1 MNRKITA
8 ALVAVCCLAL
18 AITLVA
24 QAGGDASSKLQELEK
39 EMRQAQKD
47 NDATWYQRH
56 LADGYV
62 EGHSWGEWATKADA
76 IKQMQDKSIKFT
88 KGEISDV
95 KVVTFGDNTAIAH
108 YKFTYDATFNGT
120 HRARTVICS
129 DTWISQS
136 GAWKLASN
144 HCSHVEGT

>member
-1 MNRKITA
+1 MNRKIA
-8 ALVAVCCLAL
+8 VVLVALCCLAM
-18 AITLVA
+18 AITLIA
-24 QAGGDASSKLQELEK
+24 QGGSASSKVEQLEK
-39 EMRQAQKD
+39 DMRQAQMK
-47 NDATWYQRH
+47 NDVGGYQQH

-62 EGHSWGEWATKADA
+62 EGHSWGDWATKAEA
-76 IKQMQDKSIKFT
+76 IKQAQDQSMKMT
-88 KGEISDV
+88 KGDVSDM
-95 KVVTFGDNTAIAH
+95 KVASFGSNVAVAH

-129 DTWISQS
+129 DTWINQS

>member
-1 MNRKITA
+1 MNRKFTV

-18 AITLVA
+18 AMTLVA
-24 QAGGDASSKLQELEK
+24 QAGGDASSKVEALEK
-39 EMRQAQKD
+39 EMRHAQM
-47 NDATWYQRH
+47 NSDATWYQQH
-56 LADGYV
+56 LADGYI

-76 IKQMQDKSIKFT
+76 IKQMQEKSIKFT

-95 KVVTFGDNTAIAH
+95 KVATFGDNTAIAH

-120 HRARTVICS
+120 HRARSVICS

-136 GAWKLASN
+136 GEWKIASN

>member
-1 MNRKITA
+1 MNRKITVT
-8 ALVAVCCLAL
+8 LVAMCSLAM

-24 QAGGDASSKLQELEK
+24 QAGSDPSSEVQQLEK
-39 EMRQAQKD
+39 EMRDAQKN
-47 NDATWYQRH
+47 NDVTWYQQH

-62 EGHSWGEWATKADA
+62 EGHSWGDWATKSEA
-76 IKQMQDKSIKFT
+76 IKQAQDKSITFT

-95 KVVTFGDNTAIAH
+95 KVASFGPDTAIAH

-129 DTWISQS
+129 DTWLNRS
-136 GAWKLASN
+136 GGWKLASS
-144 HCSHVEGT
+144 HCSHVEGK

>member
-1 MNRKITA
+1 MNRKFTV

-18 AITLVA
+18 AMTLIA
-24 QAGGDASSKLQELEK
+24 QAGGDASSKVEQLEK
-39 EMRQAQKD
+39 EMRHAQM
-47 NDATWYQRH
+47 NSDATWYQQH
-56 LADGYV
+56 LADGYI

-76 IKQMQDKSIKFT
+76 IKQMQEKSIKFT

-95 KVVTFGDNTAIAH
+95 KVATFGDNTAIAH

-120 HRARTVICS
+120 HRARSVICS

-136 GAWKLASN
+136 GEWKIASN

>member
-1 MNRKITA
+1 MNRKFTV

-18 AITLVA
+18 AMTLIA
-24 QAGGDASSKLQELEK
+24 QAGGDASSKVEQLEK
-39 EMRQAQKD
+39 EMRHAQM
-47 NDATWYQRH
+47 NSDATWYQQH
-56 LADGYV
+56 LADGYI

-76 IKQMQDKSIKFT
+76 IKQMQEKSIKFT

-95 KVVTFGDNTAIAH
+95 KVATFGDNTAIAH

-120 HRARTVICS
+120 HRARSVICS

-136 GAWKLASN
+136 GEWKIASN
-144 HCSHVEGT
+144 HCSHVVGT

>member
-1 MNRKITA
+1 MNRRITV
-8 ALVAVCCLAL
+8 ALVAVCCLAV

-24 QAGGDASSKLQELEK
+24 QAGGDASSKVQQLEQ
-39 EMRQAQKD
+39 EMRQAQKN
-47 NDATWYQRH
+47 NDVSWYQQH

-62 EGHSWGEWATKADA
+62 QGHSWGEWATKAEA
-76 IKQMQDKSIKFT
+76 LQQTQDKSVKIN

-95 KVVTFGDNTAIAH
+95 KVATFGPNVAVARYT
-108 YKFTYDATFNGT
+108 FTYDATFKGK
-120 HRARTVICS
+120 HRARSVICS
-129 DTWISQS
+129 DTWINQS

>member
-1 MNRKITA
+1 MNRNITF
-8 ALVAVCCLAL
+8 ALVAVCCLAVVITVL
-18 AITLVA
+18 A
-24 QAGGDASSKLQELEK
+24 QSGGDTASKVARLEK
-39 EMRQAQKD
+39 DMRKAQMS
-47 NDATWYQRH
+47 NDPTWYQQH

-62 EGHSWGEWATKADA
+62 EGHSWGEWADKAQA
-76 IKQMQDKSIKFT
+76 IKEMQDKGIKFT

-95 KVVTFGDNTAIAH
+95 KVATFGSDTAIAH

-129 DTWISQS
+129 DTWVSE
-136 GAWKLASN
+136 GGDWKIASN

>member
-1 MNRKITA
+1 MNRKIVA
-8 ALVAVCCLAL
+8 ALVAVGGLAV
-18 AITLVA
+18 AMPLVA
-24 QAGGDASSKLQELEK
+24 QTGGDASSKVQQLEK
-39 EMRQAQKD
+39 EMRRAQMK
-47 NDATWYQRH
+47 NDVNWYQEH

-62 EGHSWGEWATKADA
+62 EGHSWGDWATKAAA
-76 IKQMQDKSIKFT
+76 IKQAQDKSIKLT

-95 KVVTFGDNTAIAH
+95 KVATFGPNIAIAH
-108 YKFTYDATFNGT
+108 YRFTYDATFNGT

-129 DTWISQS
+129 DTWINQS

>member
-1 MNRKITA
+1 MNWKIKATITTLCGL
-8 ALVAVCCLAL
+8 LV

-24 QAGGDASSKLQELEK
+24 QSGGDTSKVQKLEQ
-39 EMRQAQKD
+39 EMRQAQKN
-47 NDATWYQRH
+47 NDASWYQQH

-62 EGHSWGEWATKADA
+62 EGHSWGEWATKDEAL
-76 IKQMQDKSIKFT
+76 KQMQNKAIKFT
-88 KGEISDV
+88 QGEISDITV
-95 KVVTFGDNTAIAH
+95 STFGSDVAVAH

-129 DTWISQS
+129 DTWINQS

>member
-1 MNRKITA
+1 MNRKTTI
-8 ALVAVCCLAL
+8 ALVAVCCLAV

-24 QAGGDASSKLQELEK
+24 QAGGDASSKVQQLEQ
-39 EMRQAQKD
+39 EMRQAQKN
-47 NDATWYQRH
+47 NDVSWFQQH

-62 EGHSWGEWATKADA
+62 EGHSWGDWATKAEA
-76 IKQMQDKSIKFT
+76 IKQTQDKSNKIN

-95 KVVTFGDNTAIAH
+95 KVATFGPNIAVAH
-108 YKFTYDATFNGT
+108 YKFTYDATFQGK

-129 DTWISQS
+129 DTWINQS

>member
-1 MNRKITA
+1 MNRKFTV

-18 AITLVA
+18 AMTLIA
-24 QAGGDASSKLQELEK
+24 QAGGDASSKVEQLEK
-39 EMRQAQKD
+39 EMRHAQM
-47 NDATWYQRH
+47 NSDATWYQQH

-76 IKQMQDKSIKFT
+76 IKQMQEKSIKFT

-95 KVVTFGDNTAIAH
+95 KVATFGDNTAIAH

-120 HRARTVICS
+120 HRARSVICS

-136 GAWKLASN
+136 GEWKIASN

>member
-88 KGEISDV
+88 KGEITDV

>member
-1 MNRKITA
+1 MNGKITV
-8 ALVAVCCLAL
+8 ALVSVCCLAV

-24 QAGGDASSKLQELEK
+24 QAGGDTSSKVEELEK
-39 EMRQAQKD
+39 EMHHAQMS
-47 NDATWYQRH
+47 NDAAWYQHH

-62 EGHSWGEWATKADA
+62 EGHSWGEWATKAEA
-76 IKQMQDKSIKFT
+76 IKEIKDKSIKFS
-88 KGEISDV
+88 KGAISDV
-95 KVVTFGDNTAIAH
+95 KVATFGHDTAVAH

>member
-1 MNRKITA
+1 MNRKITVP
-8 ALVAVCCLAL
+8 LVAVCCLGVG
-18 AITLVA
+18 ITLIA
-24 QAGGDASSKLQELEK
+24 QEGGAASSKVQQLEQE
-39 EMRQAQKD
+39 MHQAQMNSD
-47 NDATWYQRH
+47 GTWYQQH

-62 EGHSWGEWATKADA
+62 EGHSWGDWATKADA
-76 IKQMQDKSIKFT
+76 IKQMQDKSIKFN

-95 KVVTFGDNTAIAH
+95 KVAAFDPNVAIAH

-136 GAWKLASN
+136 GVWKLASN